1 MSTAYTTTQARFAD
15 WGVDTEAALAVLST
29 LPVSLHCWQG
39 DDVAGFENASGNAG
53 SGCVATGQYPGKA
66 RNFGELTADLELVA
80 RLVPGPHRLNL
91 HASYATDNAARVDR
105 DALAPEHFHSWID
118 WAKARG
124 WAMDFNPTCFGHRHA
139 ATGFTLAHPDAAVR
153 RFWIDHCIA
162 SRRIGAAFGEALG
175 RPCVTNLWIPDGYKD
190 TPVDRTGPRRRLLDS
205 LETIYAAP
213 VDRRWNL
220 DAVESKLFGIGVESY
235 TAGSHEFYLGFAIK
249 HQLGYCLDAGHFHPT
264 ENIADKISSLL
275 LFVPHLLFHV
285 SRGVRWD
292 SDHVVTLDDPTRDMM
307 AEVAQSGALD
317 RIFVGMDFFDA
328 SINRLAAWTIG
339 ARNTRKALLH
349 GLLRPH
355 ARLLAAEAS
364 GDYTRRLALQ
374 EDAKSLPWGAVWD
387 EYCRRQNVPAD
398 GAWLSEVQ
406 DYERTELARRG

>member
-1 MSTAYTTTQARFAD
+1 
-15 WGVDTEAALAVLST
+15 
-29 LPVSLHCWQG
+29 
-39 DDVAGFENASGNAG
+39 
-53 SGCVATGQYPGKA
+53 
-66 RNFGELTADLELVA
+66 
-80 RLVPGPHRLNL
+80 
-91 HASYATDNAARVDR
+91 
-105 DALAPEHFHSWID
+105 
-118 WAKARG
+118 
-124 WAMDFNPTCFGHRHA
+124 
-139 ATGFTLAHPDAAVR
+139 
-153 RFWIDHCIA
+153 
-162 SRRIGAAFGEALG
+162 
-175 RPCVTNLWIPDGYKD
+175 
-190 TPVDRTGPRRRLLDS
+190 
-205 LETIYAAP
+205 
-213 VDRRWNL
+213 
-220 DAVESKLFGIGVESY
+220 VESY
-235 TAGSHEFYLGFAIK
+235 TAGSDEFYLGFAIK